1 MSKVKLEHITKIFGG
16 VRAVDDISLTV
27 DDGEFVVFL
36 GPSGC
41 GKTTTLR
48 MIAGLEIQ
56 SEGHIYIG
64 NTVVDE
70 IEPRDRNVA
79 MVFQSYALYPHLK
92 IYDNIAFG
100 LRARKEPKQTIDRK
114 VMDAAR
120 MLQIDPLLQ
129 RKPAAL
135 SGGQRQRVALA
146 RAMVRNPAV
155 FLLDE
160 PLSNLD
166 AKLRAA
172 TRIELKNL
180 HLRLKRTMIFVTHDQ
195 VEAMTLADKIAVI
208 NHGKLLQYDT
218 PMNIFMKPSNRF
230 VADFVGYPPMN
241 MFEGKITET
250 DGVPCFEAGGFSVPL
265 QRAGQGKFVMG
276 VRPVDV
282 EVALHESA
290 GAVRCRVKG
299 VERTGSENFLF
310 LTTESGDLVA
320 TVRQHNIG
328 IGDTVFV
335 SLNAEG
341 IHFFDVTSGSAAEL
355 RATP

>member
-1 MSKVKLEHITKIFGG
+1 MAKVRLEHITKVFGG
-16 VRAVDDISLTV
+16 VKAVDDISLTV
-27 DDGEFVVFL
+27 EDGEFVVFL

-56 SEGHIYIG
+56 STGHVYIG
-64 NTVVDE
+64 NTMVDE
-70 IEPRDRNVA
+70 VEPRERNVA

-100 LRARKEPKQTIDRK
+100 LRARKEPKDSIDRK
-114 VMDAAR
+114 VKETAR
-120 MLQIDPLLQ
+120 MLQISPLLE

-146 RAMVRNPAV
+146 RAIVRNPAV

-218 PMNIFMKPSNRF
+218 PMNVFMKPSNRF

-241 MFEGKITET
+241 MFEGEVTET
-250 DGVPCFEAGGFSVPL
+250 DGVPCFEAGAFSVRL
-265 QRAGQGKFVMG
+265 QNAGQGKFVMG
-276 VRPVDV
+276 VRPADV
-282 EVALHESA
+282 EVSLSESP

-299 VERTGSENFLF
+299 VERTGSENFLY
-310 LTTESGDLVA
+310 LTSDAGDLVA
-320 TVRQHNIG
+320 TVKQHSIG
-328 IGDTVFV
+328 IGDTVFA
-335 SLNAEG
+335 SLDSESV
-341 IHFFDVTSGSAAEL
+341 HFFDAASGSATEL
-355 RATP
+355 HAVQ